1 VLGSAIGIP
10 VGVFILEY
18 VRPAF
23 IRTAVG
29 VLLIAFSLYNLTR
42 PKFPELKGPG
52 RAGDVGV
59 GILNGVLGASTGLGG
74 ILPVIWTTLR
84 GWTRD
89 EQRGVHQPTAFAT
102 FVMSIVGLG
111 GAGLVTPA
119 TTHLLLL
126 GFPVLIAG
134 TLVGWALYGKL
145 DEATFRK
152 IVLVLLLLSGLA
164 IVLTVRGPASQ

>member
-1 VLGSAIGIP
+1 
-10 VGVFILEY
+10 
-18 VRPAF
+18 
-23 IRTAVG
+23 
-29 VLLIAFSLYNLTR
+29 LLRHRIA
-42 PKFPELKGPG
+42 EHPG
-52 RAGDVGV
+52 D
-59 GILNGVLGASTGLGG
+59 GLGG

-102 FVMSIVGLG
+102 FVLSLVVLG

-119 TTHLLLL
+119 TIRLFLMGL
-126 GFPVLIAG
+126 PALIVG

-152 IVLVLLLLSGLA
+152 VVLMLLLISGLA
-164 IVLTVRGPASQ
+164 IVGTIHGPQL